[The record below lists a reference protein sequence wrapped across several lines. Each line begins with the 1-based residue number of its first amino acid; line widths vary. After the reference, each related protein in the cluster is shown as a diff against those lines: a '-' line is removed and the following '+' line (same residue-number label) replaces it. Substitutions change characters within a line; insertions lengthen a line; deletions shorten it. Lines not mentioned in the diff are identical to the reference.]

1 MSTRKVMRKASRWIL
16 AFICS
21 LSLFALLSLGVI
33 KTTLFN
39 QEFMISTANSA
50 DYSKTITEEI
60 NETIGDLGRGSNVPA
75 EVLAETASQSLVK
88 RNIERYIQS
97 IYTELPFT
105 VEGNAQ
111 IQQTIQTNI
120 ETYAKEKGYSITSE
134 TQGAIDRLKQSAA
147 DSFSQYIEI
156 PYILNYGKKVM
167 GYSKTLTLIMIF
179 TGAVFFLLLAAIVS
193 LTGRFWHRAI
203 RYFAYVFGGAGLML
217 LVLPLFVYF
226 SRKIDH
232 LGIRSKSLY
241 DFLTTYLNEF
251 VLTFIKWGITA
262 VVVGVVL
269 WLISELVRK
278 RKFTRRI

>member
-1 MSTRKVMRKASRWIL
+1 M
-16 AFICS
+16 
-21 LSLFALLSLGVI
+21 I

>member
-203 RYFAYVFGGAGLML
+203 RYSAYVFGGAGLML

-262 VVVGVVL
+262 VVVGIVL